1 MIITEIQYFFSKII
15 RFQAIF
21 KDTVEFTC
29 ALEFKIS
36 SQHGRAFLF
45 DQLVLLIIEITDFSL
60 CIRLPDSVP
69 GFVIGTANRS
79 AVPPLFQKLSPDIIS
94 IGDIQRIIPCGD
106 FGSNAAKSYTCL
118 RCAVTVAVIPV
129 CKGEQDIFSRLG
141 FQCADISV
149 PVIGIGGF
157 HTVTI
162 MNAASSAQNSV

>member
-1 MIITEIQYFFSKII
+1 MHPSSGFCSRLCHRHSKQK
-15 RFQAIF
+15 R
-21 KDTVEFTC
+21 
-29 ALEFKIS
+29 
-36 SQHGRAFLF
+36 
-45 DQLVLLIIEITDFSL
+45 
-60 CIRLPDSVP
+60 
-69 GFVIGTANRS
+69 RS
-79 AVPPLFQKLSPDIIS
+79 AALPEAVPVHHKHR
-94 IGDIQRIIPCGD
+94 DIQRIIPCGN

>member
-1 MIITEIQYFFSKII
+1 MLYGYDALNRISNIHYGNGVETAYTYDGDGNI
-15 RFQAIF
+15 RTLETNGSSHY
-21 KDTVEFTC
+21 KDN
-29 ALEFKIS
+29 
-36 SQHGRAFLF
+36 G
-45 DQLVLLIIEITDFSL
+45 LLPMHPS
-60 CIRLPDSVP
+60 SVP

-118 RCAVTVAVIPV
+118 RCAVTVAVISV